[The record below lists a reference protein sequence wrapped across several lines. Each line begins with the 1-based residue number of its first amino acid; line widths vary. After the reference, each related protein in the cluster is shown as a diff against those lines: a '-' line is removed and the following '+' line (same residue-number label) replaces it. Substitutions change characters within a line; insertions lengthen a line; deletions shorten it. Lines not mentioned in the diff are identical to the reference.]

1 MTVPGAGGG
10 SVWPRDVLTANQ
22 LNAALQGLNASK
34 VKSSTASRIP
44 SVLSGTAG
52 GLVGGPMRIIT
63 DLFGQFLGS
72 IVDDSHPATLTGV
85 DDLPDLMTQFFDDL
99 PVDVALS
106 ALRPLAQLLA
116 WLTDTDLGVWD
127 TEEEIEENLPKA
139 IMRLPLKVLVDL
151 IGGIPVVGGAVEE
164 ALSGWLKETE
174 ITSSSASASATQIR
188 NGVVNGWA
196 SASTANA
203 NMGVYNTMQAIYSA
217 TGNAGYTRVN
227 CTSTMLVSLPANTVE
242 CILVGIAAGQGG
254 KPGTMGGLTT
264 MGVGGDGGYGGGHSA
279 LSVTTTGLSAV
290 HVTIGTNG
298 AATVFRANSAGGEVM
313 LECVN
318 GAAGGMA
325 TQFGYTTSGSTAG
338 GGGGGGAV
346 SNGGVAGHGGN
357 NAVNGT
363 IGAPG
368 AGGRGGAS
376 AAASGGAGGTTPAS
390 TAPAGGSVSNTAI
403 PCGGGGGG
411 GGTGGGPSGGIGG
424 ANGGAGGFPGGG
436 GGGGG
441 GGANAFGGG
450 GSAGAGA
457 AGLGVIYHRQAG

>member
-127 TEEEIEENLPKA
+127 TEEEIEENLPTA

-242 CILVGIAAGQGG
+242 CILVGIAAGQDGYRNVSAG
-254 KPGTMGGLTT
+254 
-264 MGVGGDGGYGGGHSA
+264 GVGGNGGYGGGHSA
-279 LSVTTTGLSAV
+279 LSVTTVGLSAV

-298 AATVFRANSAGGEVM
+298 AATVFRANGAGGEIM

-338 GGGGGGAV
+338 GGGGGAGLLADKV
-346 SNGGVAGHGGN
+346 GLGVGGGGN
-357 NAVNGT
+357 
-363 IGAPG
+363 GAAG
-368 AGGRGGAS
+368 ANS
-376 AAASGGAGGTTPAS
+376 PGGAGGSSAS
-390 TAPAGGSVSNTAI
+390 SAGGAGGPGATNGGTGGSTSLTAV

-411 GGTGGGPSGGIGG
+411 GGGSSYLAGLGVTGKGGP
-424 ANGGAGGFPGGG
+424 GGFPGGG

-441 GGANAFGGG
+441 GTNGIDTDNRG
-450 GSAGAGA
+450 GAGA